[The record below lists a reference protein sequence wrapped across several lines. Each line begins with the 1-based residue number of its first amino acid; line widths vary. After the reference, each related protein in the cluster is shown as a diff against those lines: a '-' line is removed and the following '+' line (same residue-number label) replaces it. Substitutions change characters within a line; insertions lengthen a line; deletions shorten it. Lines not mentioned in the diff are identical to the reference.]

1 MVPSQFTPL
10 FRSEMGRNILI
21 VAGEPSGDLIAG
33 ELVAALKFH
42 LPDLTYWG
50 IGGRRMAEE
59 DVELVE
65 RVENLSVV
73 GITELFRKLR
83 LIPRQYYGLLADAE
97 SRRPEVAILVD
108 YPGFNLKLAKPLRRM
123 GIPVV
128 YYVIPQVWAW
138 GSFRTRILRKHV
150 NKALVLFQFEKELL
164 DREGVDCAFAGH
176 PIVDRVI
183 EAGPWS
189 DGTLSEEIVVGLL
202 PGSRRSEVTD
212 LLPRMLA
219 AASIIARKR
228 EARFVLGESSSVD
241 SAIYDSIVAEKGG
254 LVLER
259 LRDDTL
265 ACLRRSDLVIVAS
278 GTATLE
284 AAAARRPMIIT
295 YRTAMLNAPGRR
307 LVLKTPFL
315 GLVNIVAGREIV
327 PELIQ
332 KEATGE
338 RMAREVLALV
348 NDTAR
353 VERMRAELQAVA
365 DSLGPAGASRR
376 AALEIVGFLES
387 RRRPREKRP
396 ASG

>member
-1 MVPSQFTPL
+1 MK
-10 FRSEMGRNILI
+10 RNILI

-33 ELVAALKFH
+33 ELLSALKSI
-42 LPDLTYWG
+42 LPETSYWG
-50 IGGRRMAEE
+50 IGGGRMAAEG
-59 DVELVE
+59 VELVE

-83 LIPRQYYGLLADAE
+83 LIPRQYYGLLAEARD
-97 SRRPEVAILVD
+97 RRPAAAVLVD

-138 GSFRTRILRKHV
+138 GGFRTRILRRHV
-150 NKALVLFQFEKELL
+150 NKALVLFRFEKELL
-164 DREGVDCAFAGH
+164 DRKGVNCAFVGH

-183 EAGPWS
+183 EAGPWD
-189 DGTLSEEIVVGLL
+189 DGSLAGEIVVGLL

-212 LLPRMLA
+212 LLPRMLDA
-219 AASIIARKR
+219 AAIVARER

-241 SAIYDSIVAEKGG
+241 SAIYDSFVAERGG
-254 LVLER
+254 VVLER

-295 YRTAMLNAPGRR
+295 YRSAMLNAPGRR

-338 RMAREVLALV
+338 RMAQEVLALV

-353 VERMRAELQAVA
+353 VERMRSKLQAVA

-376 AALEIVGFLES
+376 AAREIVSLLES
-387 RRRPREKRP
+387 NGR
-396 ASG
+396 S